1 MSSLTQQCIQSLFD
15 YKDGFLIR
23 KTNVANQKAG
33 DIVGLKV
40 AKDGYSRVCVN
51 YKDYLTHRLIF
62 LWHFGYMPK
71 NIDHVNLDKSDNKI
85 ENLREATNSQ
95 NTYNQARSP
104 RNTSG
109 CKNVSWHK
117 RTSKWVVRIA
127 HDKRKI
133 KQWYVDDFELAELV
147 AYEAR
152 EKYHGKFANHG

>member
-1 MSSLTQQCIQSLFD
+1 MSDLTQQYVQSLFD

-23 KTNVANQKAG
+23 KTNVANTKAG
-33 DIVGLKV
+33 DVVGLKV

-51 YKDYLTHRLIF
+51 YKDYLVHRLIF
-62 LWHFGYMPK
+62 LWHHGFIPK
-71 NIDHVNLDKSDNKI
+71 NIDHINLDRSDNRI

-95 NTYNQARSP
+95 NTYNQFKSN

-109 CKNVSWHK
+109 CKNVSWYK
-117 RTSKWVVRIA
+117 PGNKWLVRIA
-127 HDKRKI
+127 HNNRKI

>member
-1 MSSLTQQCIQSLFD
+1 MTDLTQQYVKSLFD
-15 YKDGFLIR
+15 YTDGFLIR
-23 KTNVANQKAG
+23 KTNVANTKAG
-33 DIVGLKV
+33 DVVGSKV

-62 LWHFGYMPK
+62 LWHHGFIPK
-71 NIDHVNLDKSDNKI
+71 NIDHINLDRSDNRI

-95 NTYNQARSP
+95 NTYNQARSN

-109 CKNVSWHK
+109 CKNVSWCNT
-117 RTSKWVVRIA
+117 RNKWLVRIA
-127 HDKRKI
+127 YNNRKF
-133 KQWYVDDFELAELV
+133 KQWHVDDFELAELL